1 MLVKPTPDEGQP
13 VVTIQMKIQKAREVF
28 EQYGEILQSNP
39 GVVRLLD
46 ELESH
51 WKSSWQVM
59 EETGIVASCSHC
71 EEEEGGSCCGRGIEN
86 KYNETLLLLNLIYG
100 VSLPDERLRSD
111 SCFFLGDSGCR
122 LKIRQVICVNYLC
135 TAIQKRLSH
144 EDLVRVQQT
153 VGFEL
158 DSVFLLHET
167 VKRILKACNG
177 NASS

>member
-1 MLVKPTPDEGQP
+1 M
-13 VVTIQMKIQKAREVF
+13 TIQMKIQKAREIF
-28 EQYGEILQSNP
+28 EQHGEILRSSP

-51 WKSSWQVM
+51 WRSSWQVM
-59 EETGIVASCSHC
+59 EETGIVAFCRHC
-71 EEEEGGSCCGRGIEN
+71 EEDEGGSCCGLGIEN

-100 VSLPDERLRSD
+100 VDLPDERLRSN
-111 SCFFLGDSGCR
+111 SCFFLGDSGCV

-144 EDLVRVQQT
+144 EELVRVQQT

-158 DSVFLLHET
+158 DSVFLLQET
-167 VKRILKACNG
+167 VKRILKTCDG
-177 NASS
+177 NSSS